1 MARLIHSYRS
11 CPTRANRE
19 RLAAYLAKHPFA
31 LCGATS
37 EQLLFLQQNEFI

>member
-1 MARLIHSYRS
+1 MSRLIHSYKC

-37 EQLLFLQQNEFI
+37 EQMQFLQQNEFI

>member
-1 MARLIHSYRS
+1 MTRLIHSYKH

-31 LCGATS
+31 VCMASAEDLA
-37 EQLLFLQQNEFI
+37 FLQSNDFI